1 MKTVNGLVIDALN
14 AVGIWTDTDQ
24 DPTSD
29 YTNAALSDLNSLI
42 DELNMQ
48 DYIQESLTVKTCTA
62 SQKFTIGPNPSCDIV
77 EENIPNSLKSVARK
91 VGNHYYKLI
100 PVDSA
105 AIYASNRL
113 GLANLFTYNVKAN
126 KEDRYMFGEVTM
138 DGDTPSEF
146 MVIYNKVY
154 PKYGMDSE
162 IWFTDATI
170 NLLEEGLKYK
180 LALRYK
186 LPDVEIFKKE
196 YEDYKHLVEEN
207 IGQNNPMTYASIG
220 QSNYLA
226 GYYNTIYG
234 NGFTL

>member
-1 MKTVNGLVIDALN
+1 MVI
-14 AVGIWTDTDQ
+14 
-24 DPTSD
+24 
-29 YTNAALSDLNSLI
+29 
-42 DELNMQ
+42 
-48 DYIQESLTVKTCTA
+48 KTCTA
-62 SQKFTIGPNPSCDIV
+62 CDKFTIGPDPSCTIQ

-100 PVDSA
+100 PVDVQ
-105 AIYASNRL
+105 AIYASNRK
-113 GLANLFTYNVKAN
+113 GLPNLFTYGVKAN
-126 KEDRYMFGEVTM
+126 TEDRYMYGEILL
-138 DGDTPSEF
+138 DGSQPCEF
-146 MVIYNKVY
+146 MTVYNKVY
-154 PKYGMDSE
+154 PKYNMDSE

>member
-1 MKTVNGLVIDALN
+1 MV
-14 AVGIWTDTDQ
+14 
-24 DPTSD
+24 
-29 YTNAALSDLNSLI
+29 
-42 DELNMQ
+42 
-48 DYIQESLTVKTCTA
+48 VKTCTA
-62 SQKFTIGPNPSCDIV
+62 CDKFTIGPDPSCDIQEDNV
-77 EENIPNSLKSVARK
+77 PNSLKSVARK

-100 PVDSA
+100 PVDIQS
-105 AIYASNRL
+105 IYASHRK
-113 GLANLFTYNVKAN
+113 GLPNLFTYGVKAN
-126 KEDRYMFGEVTM
+126 TEDRYMYGEVLL
-138 DGDTPSEF
+138 DGSQPCEF
-146 MVIYNKVY
+146 MTVYNKVY
-154 PKYGMDSE
+154 PKYEMDSE

-186 LPDVEIFKKE
+186 LPDLELFKKE

>member
-1 MKTVNGLVIDALN
+1 M
-14 AVGIWTDTDQ
+14 
-24 DPTSD
+24 
-29 YTNAALSDLNSLI
+29 Y
-42 DELNMQ
+42 
-48 DYIQESLTVKTCTA
+48 
-62 SQKFTIGPNPSCDIV
+62 
-77 EENIPNSLKSVARK
+77 
-91 VGNHYYKLI
+91 
-100 PVDSA
+100 
-105 AIYASNRL
+105 
-113 GLANLFTYNVKAN
+113 
-126 KEDRYMFGEVTM
+126 GEVTM
-138 DGDTPSEF
+138 DGNATSQF

-154 PKYGMDSE
+154 PKYEMDSE

-180 LALRYK
+180 LALRFK
-186 LPDVEIFKKE
+186 LPDVDIFKKE

>member
-1 MKTVNGLVIDALN
+1 MKSVNGIVIDALN
-14 AVGIWTDTDQ
+14 AIGIWTDTDQ

-42 DELNMQ
+42 DELNQQ
-48 DYIQESLTVKTCTA
+48 DYIQESMVIKTCTA
-62 SQKFTIGPNPSCDIV
+62 CDKFTIGPDPSCTIQ

-100 PVDSA
+100 PVDVQ
-105 AIYASNRL
+105 AIYASHRK
-113 GLANLFTYNVKAN
+113 GLPNLFTYGVKAN
-126 KEDRYMFGEVTM
+126 TEDRYMYGEVLL
-138 DGDTPSEF
+138 DGSQPCEF
-146 MVIYNKVY
+146 MTVYNKVY
-154 PKYGMDSE
+154 PKYTMADE
-162 IWFTDATI
+162 VWFTDATI